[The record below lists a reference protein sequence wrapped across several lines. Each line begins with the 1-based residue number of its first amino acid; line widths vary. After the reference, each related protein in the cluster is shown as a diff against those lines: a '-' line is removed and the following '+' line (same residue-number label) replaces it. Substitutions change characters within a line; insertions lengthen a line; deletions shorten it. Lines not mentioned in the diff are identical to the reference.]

1 MSQPLRFGI
10 LILQTFPYQEQVERW
25 KMVEALGFDSVWTA
39 DHYVDPYL
47 PQALW
52 FDGWSLLAAMAAV
65 TSRIHIGTLVTSI
78 TLRNPAIL
86 AKQAMTVDHI
96 SDGRLILG
104 IGAGRAPLDH
114 SMTGTMTWEA
124 AERARRFREFVEL
137 THHVLTHAVT
147 TYDGQYY
154 RVKEAIMNPAPVQ
167 KPRPRLMLAAHGDST
182 LKLTARLADT
192 WNTFLKFNATPDE
205 ALALAQEHNRK
216 LDEYCTRAG
225 RPPTTLSRS
234 LLCGLTQDHLF
245 ASREAFRAYIGRYR
259 ATGIDEFMFYWTSEE
274 PHPVFPNLHQT
285 TIPNQA
291 TLEWVAEEIAALR
304 TS

>member
-25 KMVEALGFDSVWTA
+25 KTVEALGFDSVWTA
-39 DHYVDPYL
+39 DHYVDPYV
-47 PQALW
+47 PHALW

-65 TSRIHIGTLVTSI
+65 TSRIHIGTLVTSV
-78 TLRNPAIL
+78 TLRNPAVL

-96 SDGRLILG
+96 SNGRLILG

-114 SMTGTMTWEA
+114 SMTGTTPWEA
-124 AERARRFREFVEL
+124 PERARRFREFVEITHHLL
-137 THHVLTHAVT
+137 THPVT
-147 TYDGQYY
+147 TYEGQYY

-167 KPRPRLMLAAHGDST
+167 KPLPRLMLAAHGDTT

-192 WNTFLKFNATPDE
+192 WNTFLKFNAAPDE

-225 RPPTTLSRS
+225 RTPTTLSRS

-259 ATGIDEFMFYWTSEE
+259 EAGIDEFIFYWTSEE
-274 PHPVFPNLHQT
+274 PHTVFPNLHKT
-285 TIPNQA
+285 TIPNRA

-304 TS
+304 AR